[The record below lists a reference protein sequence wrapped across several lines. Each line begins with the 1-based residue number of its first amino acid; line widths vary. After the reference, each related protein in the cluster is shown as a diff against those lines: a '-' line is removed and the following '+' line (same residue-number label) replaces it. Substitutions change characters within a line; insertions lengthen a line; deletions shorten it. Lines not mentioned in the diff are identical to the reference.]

1 MAQFFSH
8 STSTYVD
15 IDAPD
20 APTIS
25 TPVWS
30 PPVQTQT
37 LSGLPP
43 HDQIMHNISPV
54 HSFPSHATPVQTLP
68 TALGGHIL
76 MQPLSL
82 SQEHVSMQLCTSAD
96 VSSPSTMEQHD
107 LPGNLPTPRREIQ
120 QVSSYVQGNL
130 DNLMV
135 TMKKQEK
142 CLHELTQKLK
152 TSSSQHVNQI
162 TTLTAKIESNKQE
175 IVTILTG
182 AKQQEAA
189 DADQLVKAV
198 QLMLATEF
206 QKFESTLTS
215 AVVDKVEKL
224 RRDVHHDLKSI
235 QQTLQGSLDQL
246 TTNLQQCEE
255 KISKCQT
262 CVTQLKKDLQV
273 HNVKDVEPQTETKA
287 APVTS
292 TLSTETVSTL
302 PNTMVKSDH
311 LKLTF
316 PTFGR
321 HTDDTDPLLYL
332 TKCQDFLALHPL
344 TDADLLATFRT
355 VLYGT
360 ARDWWEV
367 SRSNIATW
375 KEFESAFLSA
385 FLSEDYEDELAER
398 VRTRVQGDRESIRD
412 FAFTYR
418 ALCKRWKSTLT
429 ETEIVKMILK
439 NIKPYLASQLRSRV
453 NTVEDLVKLGY
464 LLERDYEEQRR
475 YESRM
480 AHKQASS
487 QKSFSNRPVEKQP
500 IQCWRCS
507 GPHPPGNCPMY
518 LTPPSQQSST
528 QHHPNH
534 GKSFHAAKSGGRP
547 TNIIVAAS
555 ETPQS
560 TKEVPNVFLPS
571 TTMSSLAIPQ
581 QLVVPISIGSWFG
594 KAILDTGASYT
605 LIHES
610 LMQHFDTSAQ
620 LQNWSSGPL
629 YLANGKAEIPLGW
642 LNITIQIHGKSFV
655 VPAVVLPS
663 QALAYAIILGLD
675 FIFFSGLKIHVSEHK
690 YSFTSDP
697 TEEHPFQP
705 GYASEPL
712 VKMTPMTEKKTLRKN
727 KLNLTLLSAVPPPQT
742 SLGMLQTDHVDDA
755 TQIWNAVSEAQL
767 PKEEK
772 QQLLQ
777 ILQNNPRVCTQR
789 TGKTKLLQH
798 RIYTTSQVPIKQKP
812 YRLSPVK
819 QQVMEEQLEQML
831 REGIVEPSHSS
842 WASPVVLVPKKN
854 GKLRFCVDYRKVNA
868 ITENDA
874 YPLPNI
880 TEILESLSGST
891 IFSTIDLNSGYWQVM
906 MDPDSKAKTA
916 FIVSDG
922 LYQFNVMPFGLKNAP
937 ATFQRLMETVL
948 GELRRKICLVYIDD
962 IIVYSPS
969 VTQHFC
975 DLQTILHRLEAAGL
989 TINLEKCKFFLPEIT
1004 FLGHVVNAKG
1014 ITADPSKVEA
1024 ILSFPTPNNLK
1035 EVQRFLGLAGWYHR
1049 FVQNFSKIAEP
1060 LNALKKK
1067 GQVFKWTAQCQQS
1080 FDQLRS
1086 CLTSPP
1092 ILGHPDLKIPFIVYT
1107 DASDTGLGAIL
1118 TQRKDPGSEEVIAYA
1133 SRTLTGAEVN
1143 YTATEKECLAVVWAL
1158 EKWQHYLEY
1167 KLFTVVTDHSALQWV
1182 MGSTKTNSRLI
1193 RWVLRLQKF
1202 NFIIEYRKGK
1212 LNVAPDALSR
1222 SPLTTISPVTAVY
1235 TKQQTDQHTELPV
1248 SDVVLWE
1255 EQHSDEETTK
1265 LLQAVAEEPNQLEQ
1279 YEVIE
1284 DKLYHKTY
1292 LKNDQVHY
1300 RVYVP
1305 NRLRPTLLHH
1315 YHSHPLSG
1323 HHGIYKT
1330 YKRIQAVAFWP
1341 GLWTDVKRHVK
1352 ECVKCQTIKYD
1363 NQKPAGKLQST
1374 ITSRPNQMLGVDI
1387 MGPLP
1392 RSTQQNEYLLVF
1404 VDYYSKWVEFFPM
1417 RQANAQS
1424 VAVIFRREIL
1434 TRWGVPDFILSDRGT
1449 QFISSV
1455 FKNVCEKWGV
1465 TQKLTTAYHPQT
1477 NMTERVNRTVKSMIA
1492 SYVDDNHSKWDQ
1504 FLPEMRFAMN
1514 TAIQETTGVTPAEL
1528 QIGRKL
1534 HGPMDKILH
1543 GQNLIPDNTS
1553 YDVVCHIQ
1561 QLKSQVQENCRRAQ
1575 QRQLRNY
1582 NKKRREAGFKNKD
1595 RVWLRNFPQS
1605 SAQHKFSAK
1614 LAPKWKGPYRVL
1626 KQLGPLNY
1634 RIALEETG
1642 EDVRTV
1648 HVCNLKECFPTAE
1661 ELEVQEKKRLRE
1673 LFEETSEEE
1682 EFFGF

>member
-1 MAQFFSH
+1 
-8 STSTYVD
+8 
-15 IDAPD
+15 
-20 APTIS
+20 
-25 TPVWS
+25 
-30 PPVQTQT
+30 
-37 LSGLPP
+37 
-43 HDQIMHNISPV
+43 
-54 HSFPSHATPVQTLP
+54 
-68 TALGGHIL
+68 
-76 MQPLSL
+76 
-82 SQEHVSMQLCTSAD
+82 
-96 VSSPSTMEQHD
+96 
-107 LPGNLPTPRREIQ
+107 
-120 QVSSYVQGNL
+120 
-130 DNLMV
+130 
-135 TMKKQEK
+135 
-142 CLHELTQKLK
+142 
-152 TSSSQHVNQI
+152 
-162 TTLTAKIESNKQE
+162 
-175 IVTILTG
+175 
-182 AKQQEAA
+182 
-189 DADQLVKAV
+189 
-198 QLMLATEF
+198 
-206 QKFESTLTS
+206 
-215 AVVDKVEKL
+215 
-224 RRDVHHDLKSI
+224 
-235 QQTLQGSLDQL
+235 
-246 TTNLQQCEE
+246 
-255 KISKCQT
+255 
-262 CVTQLKKDLQV
+262 
-273 HNVKDVEPQTETKA
+273 
-287 APVTS
+287 
-292 TLSTETVSTL
+292 
-302 PNTMVKSDH
+302 
-311 LKLTF
+311 
-316 PTFGR
+316 
-321 HTDDTDPLLYL
+321 
-332 TKCQDFLALHPL
+332 
-344 TDADLLATFRT
+344 
-355 VLYGT
+355 
-360 ARDWWEV
+360 
-367 SRSNIATW
+367 
-375 KEFESAFLSA
+375 
-385 FLSEDYEDELAER
+385 
-398 VRTRVQGDRESIRD
+398 
-412 FAFTYR
+412 
-418 ALCKRWKSTLT
+418 
-429 ETEIVKMILK
+429 
-439 NIKPYLASQLRSRV
+439 
-453 NTVEDLVKLGY
+453 
-464 LLERDYEEQRR
+464 
-475 YESRM
+475 
-480 AHKQASS
+480 
-487 QKSFSNRPVEKQP
+487 
-500 IQCWRCS
+500 
-507 GPHPPGNCPMY
+507 
-518 LTPPSQQSST
+518 
-528 QHHPNH
+528 
-534 GKSFHAAKSGGRP
+534 
-547 TNIIVAAS
+547 
-555 ETPQS
+555 
-560 TKEVPNVFLPS
+560 
-571 TTMSSLAIPQ
+571 
-581 QLVVPISIGSWFG
+581 
-594 KAILDTGASYT
+594 
-605 LIHES
+605 
-610 LMQHFDTSAQ
+610 
-620 LQNWSSGPL
+620 
-629 YLANGKAEIPLGW
+629 
-642 LNITIQIHGKSFV
+642 
-655 VPAVVLPS
+655 
-663 QALAYAIILGLD
+663 
-675 FIFFSGLKIHVSEHK
+675 
-690 YSFTSDP
+690 
-697 TEEHPFQP
+697 
-705 GYASEPL
+705 
-712 VKMTPMTEKKTLRKN
+712 
-727 KLNLTLLSAVPPPQT
+727 
-742 SLGMLQTDHVDDA
+742 
-755 TQIWNAVSEAQL
+755 
-767 PKEEK
+767 
-772 QQLLQ
+772 
-777 ILQNNPRVCTQR
+777 
-789 TGKTKLLQH
+789 TKLLQH

-831 REGIVEPSHSS
+831 REGIVEQSHSS

-854 GKLRFCVDYRKVNA
+854 GKLRFCVDYRTVNA
-868 ITENDA
+868 ITENYA

-922 LYQFNVMPFGLKNAP
+922 LYQLNVMPFGLKNAP

-948 GELRRKICLVYIDD
+948 GELRRKICLVYIDE

-989 TINLEKCKFFLPEIT
+989 TINLKKCTFFLPEIT

-1067 GQVFKWTAQCQQS
+1067 VQVFKWTAQCQQS
-1080 FDQLRS
+1080 FD
-1086 CLTSPP
+1086 
-1092 ILGHPDLKIPFIVYT
+1092 H
-1107 DASDTGLGAIL
+1107 
-1118 TQRKDPGSEEVIAYA
+1118 EEVIAYA

-1182 MGSTKTNSRLI
+1182 MGSTKTNSCLI

-1202 NFIIEYRKGK
+1202 NFIEYRKGK

-1265 LLQAVAEEPNQLEQ
+1265 LLQAVAEQPNQLEQ
-1279 YEVIE
+1279 YEMIE

-1300 RVYVP
+1300 RVYVL
-1305 NRLRPTLLHH
+1305 NRLRLTLLHH

-1341 GLWTDVKRHVK
+1341 GLWTDVKSHVK

-1363 NQKPAGKLQST
+1363 KQENFNQPSPLDPLK
-1374 ITSRPNQMLGVDI
+1374 LGVDI

-1424 VAVIFRREIL
+1424 VAVIFKREIL

-1477 NMTERVNRTVKSMIA
+1477 NMTERVNRTVNSMIA

-1504 FLPEMRFAMN
+1504 FLTEMRFAMN

-1543 GQNLIPDNTS
+1543 GQNLIPDNNS
-1553 YDVVCHIQ
+1553 YDIVCHIQ

-1614 LAPKWKGPYRVL
+1614 LAPKWKGPYQV
-1626 KQLGPLNY
+1626 
-1634 RIALEETG
+1634 
-1642 EDVRTV
+1642 
-1648 HVCNLKECFPTAE
+1648 
-1661 ELEVQEKKRLRE
+1661 
-1673 LFEETSEEE
+1673 
-1682 EFFGF
+1682 

>member
-1 MAQFFSH
+1 
-8 STSTYVD
+8 
-15 IDAPD
+15 
-20 APTIS
+20 
-25 TPVWS
+25 
-30 PPVQTQT
+30 
-37 LSGLPP
+37 
-43 HDQIMHNISPV
+43 
-54 HSFPSHATPVQTLP
+54 
-68 TALGGHIL
+68 
-76 MQPLSL
+76 
-82 SQEHVSMQLCTSAD
+82 EHVSMQLCTSAD

-287 APVTS
+287 ASVTS

-675 FIFFSGLKIHVSEHK
+675 FIFFSGLKIHVSERK

-705 GYASEPL
+705 GYA
-712 VKMTPMTEKKTLRKN
+712 M
-727 KLNLTLLSAVPPPQT
+727 
-742 SLGMLQTDHVDDA
+742 
-755 TQIWNAVSEAQL
+755 
-767 PKEEK
+767 
-772 QQLLQ
+772 
-777 ILQNNPRVCTQR
+777 
-789 TGKTKLLQH
+789 
-798 RIYTTSQVPIKQKP
+798 
-812 YRLSPVK
+812 
-819 QQVMEEQLEQML
+819 
-831 REGIVEPSHSS
+831 
-842 WASPVVLVPKKN
+842 
-854 GKLRFCVDYRKVNA
+854 
-868 ITENDA
+868 
-874 YPLPNI
+874 
-880 TEILESLSGST
+880 
-891 IFSTIDLNSGYWQVM
+891 
-906 MDPDSKAKTA
+906 
-916 FIVSDG
+916 
-922 LYQFNVMPFGLKNAP
+922 
-937 ATFQRLMETVL
+937 
-948 GELRRKICLVYIDD
+948 
-962 IIVYSPS
+962 
-969 VTQHFC
+969 TQHFC

-989 TINLEKCKFFLPEIT
+989 TINLEKCKFFLLEIT

-1067 GQVFKWTAQCQQS
+1067 GQ
-1080 FDQLRS
+1080 
-1086 CLTSPP
+1086 
-1092 ILGHPDLKIPFIVYT
+1092 
-1107 DASDTGLGAIL
+1107 
-1118 TQRKDPGSEEVIAYA
+1118 
-1133 SRTLTGAEVN
+1133 
-1143 YTATEKECLAVVWAL
+1143 
-1158 EKWQHYLEY
+1158 
-1167 KLFTVVTDHSALQWV
+1167 WV

-1222 SPLTTISPVTAVY
+1222 SPLTSISPVTAVY
-1235 TKQQTDQHTELPV
+1235 TKQQTNQHTELPV

-1300 RVYVP
+1300 RV
-1305 NRLRPTLLHH
+1305 
-1315 YHSHPLSG
+1315 
-1323 HHGIYKT
+1323 
-1330 YKRIQAVAFWP
+1330 
-1341 GLWTDVKRHVK
+1341 
-1352 ECVKCQTIKYD
+1352 
-1363 NQKPAGKLQST
+1363 
-1374 ITSRPNQMLGVDI
+1374 
-1387 MGPLP
+1387 
-1392 RSTQQNEYLLVF
+1392 
-1404 VDYYSKWVEFFPM
+1404 
-1417 RQANAQS
+1417 
-1424 VAVIFRREIL
+1424 REIL

-1504 FLPEMRFAMN
+1504 FLPEIRFAMN

-1648 HVCNLKECFPTAE
+1648 HSVNNADPACFGRQQPNFIAIILPPRLPEVIGPFGARARRGYVYEPPPTGVVFNAASQRVNMCKNLKGENIT
-1661 ELEVQEKKRLRE
+1661 LRRDN
-1673 LFEETSEEE
+1673 TYT
-1682 EFFGF
+1682 